1 MATNRKVK
9 PLAQFYQADA
19 NYIAERI
26 GELHCHAI
34 LHKGELCEKLNR
46 ARIGGMIEVLNR
58 MNLEVDCM
66 WTLPDKNVL
75 VMTAEEYL
83 DHKELLRGAS
93 ATSATKADLKPG
105 T

>member
-1 MATNRKVK
+1 MSTNRKVK

-26 GELHCHAI
+26 GELHCHAMM
-34 LHKGELCEKLNR
+34 HEGELCEKLNR

-58 MNLEVDCM
+58 MHLEVDCN
-66 WTLPDKNVL
+66 WNWPDKNVL
-75 VMTAEEYL
+75 VMTDLEYL
-83 DHKELLRGAS
+83 QHKELSRNALA
-93 ATSATKADLKPG
+93 ASATKADLKPG